1 MTHHKTF
8 PVSFASR
15 RRALLQLG
23 GLGALGLASGLS
35 TLANRANAGA
45 GGAYKALVCVYLTG
59 GNDGNNMVVPTD
71 GANYGQ
77 YLSARGGLGTPSNHA
92 LALPNAGESGGVL
105 PLQGTRFG
113 LHPAMPEMRDL
124 WMRGNLALLF
134 NAGNLVQ
141 PFASTAAYRDNADS
155 RRVPANLFSHLDQLH
170 QTQITSLGA
179 DVTTGWA
186 GRLADFTPIRDEGVP
201 AVISA
206 AGNALFLTGNTSSP
220 LVVPQS
226 GAMNFNFF
234 SGDAPSQ
241 ARLTALQT
249 LIGNPGNESQLVSTL
264 AAQQGDVLKK
274 ARLLQSVLA
283 GPGAATMAVNFPDVG
298 TSALSQQLVQVA
310 LLIQAAASGAIV
322 APAQQIFFVEL
333 GGFDTH
339 DTQLQQ
345 HAGLLAELSSSL
357 FGFFQAMAGIGQAD
371 QVVAFTM
378 SDFGRTLLPTSSG
391 GSDHGWGTHH
401 LVVGGAGAVRAGLYG
416 EFPALGLAGP
426 SDVSDRGRWLPTT
439 SIDQNGATLANWLG
453 AGAQAVSAAFPN
465 LRNFTTTDL
474 GFLA

>member
-1 MTHHKTF
+1 MTIHKTS
-8 PVSFASR
+8 PVSLASR

-23 GLGALGLASGLS
+23 GLGALGLAPGLS
-35 TLANRANAGA
+35 TLATRANAGS

-71 GANYGQ
+71 AGSYAQ
-77 YLSARGGLGTPSNHA
+77 YLSARGGLGTPSNSA
-92 LALPNAGESGGVL
+92 LALPQAGDPGGVL
-105 PLQGTRFG
+105 PLQGTRYG
-113 LHPAMPEMRDL
+113 LHPSMPEMRDL
-124 WMRGNLALLF
+124 WNRGHVALLF

-141 PFASTAAYRDNADS
+141 PFASRSAYLDNADN
-155 RRVPANLFSHLDQLH
+155 RRVPEHLFSHLDQLH

-179 DVTTGWA
+179 GVTTGWA
-186 GRLADFTPIRDEGVP
+186 GRLADFTPARDDGIP

-206 AGNALFLTGNTSSP
+206 AGNALFLTGTTSSP

-226 GAMNFNFF
+226 GSMNFNFF

-241 ARLTALQT
+241 ARLTALQA
-249 LIGNPGNESQLVSTL
+249 LIGNPGNASQLVATL
-264 AAQQGDVLKK
+264 ATQQGDVLKK

-283 GPGAATMAVNFPDVG
+283 GPAAATMAANFPNVG
-298 TSALSQQLVQVA
+298 TSALAQQLVQVA
-310 LLIQAAASGAIV
+310 LLIQAAASGAVV

-345 HAGLLAELSSSL
+345 QAMLLAELSSSL
-357 FGFFQAMAGIGQAD
+357 HGFFQAVAGIGQAD
-371 QVVAFTM
+371 NVVAFTM

-391 GSDHGWGTHH
+391 GSDHGWGSHH
-401 LVVGGAGAVRAGLYG
+401 LIMGGTGAVRAGLYG
-416 EFPALGLAGP
+416 EFPSLRLAGP

-439 SIDQNGATLANWLG
+439 SIDQYGATLASWLG
-453 AGAQAVSAAFPN
+453 ARPDAVSAAFPN
-465 LRNFTTTDL
+465 LRNFSTQNL